1 MGTGGGVGGC
11 TPPLSRKFA
20 RHPAGKKQGGGAP
33 RGAKHPGEKKFWP
46 PGEAIFWDFWAK
58 SPPGL
63 LNKPA
68 TEKNFSPPGGGA
80 GEKFSGRRRRPE
92 NFFKDTPRCRP
103 PPLSQNPCPPMIIK
117 DQQASY
123 KKFYYRKYNIFITPL
138 SWRFCFGVIRGYRKR
153 LSIFHEKTRGF
164 RGTTGWGL

>member
-1 MGTGGGVGGC
+1 MDQKSGFETALNVGFHNFKLSTKICWVTIKLFYLVCMSNSYYINIDGHGGGVGGC

-20 RHPAGKKQGGGAP
+20 RHPARKKQGGGAP

-63 LNKPA
+63 LNKHP

-80 GEKFSGRRRRPE
+80 GEKIFGRRRRPE
-92 NFFKDTPRCRP
+92 NFFEVTPRCRP
-103 PPLSQNPCPPMIIK
+103 PPCP
-117 DQQASY
+117 
-123 KKFYYRKYNIFITPL
+123 
-138 SWRFCFGVIRGYRKR
+138 
-153 LSIFHEKTRGF
+153 KTHAHLWCPS
-164 RGTTGWGL
+164 TD